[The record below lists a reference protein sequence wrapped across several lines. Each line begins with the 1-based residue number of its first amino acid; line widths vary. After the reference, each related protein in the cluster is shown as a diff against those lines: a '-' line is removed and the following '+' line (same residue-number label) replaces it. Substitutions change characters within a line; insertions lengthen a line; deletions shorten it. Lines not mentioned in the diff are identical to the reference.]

1 MKLTIV
7 KPGILFFLPAL
18 LLAVFVP
25 FSFAGG
31 TRDEQTQIQA
41 RDIGEAYPE
50 AKAELAEAL
59 GWQVDFQPEIRLVR
73 GRDALR
79 KMIGSDIV
87 VAFAVPEDDLIVID
101 TSRAYSSPFNLKA
114 TLKHE
119 LCHLILH
126 RHIKNA
132 ELPRWLD
139 EGVCQ
144 WASGG
149 IDELMA
155 EGGSSALAKASIS
168 GTLIPFWELGT
179 FPRDEQSMVLAYEQS
194 RSMVDFIVHE
204 YGAQGLRKVLA
215 SMESGHPVDASFER
229 ILSLTSQ
236 ELEAKWREH
245 LRREYTWVSYLSSNL
260 VTLLF
265 VLAAL
270 ATVCGF
276 VRMLR
281 KKKAYADM
289 DEEDNEEP
297 PYHQ

>member
-7 KPGILFFLPAL
+7 KPGTLFLLSAL
-18 LLAVFVP
+18 LLTIFVP

-31 TRDEQTQIQA
+31 TLEEQTQIQA
-41 RDIGEAYPE
+41 RDVREAYPE

-59 GWQVDFQPEIRLVR
+59 GWQVDFQPEIRLVS

-87 VAFAVPEDDLIVID
+87 VAFAVPDDNLIVID
-101 TSRAYSSPFNLKA
+101 TSRAYSSPFTLKA

-126 RHIKNA
+126 RHIKDA
-132 ELPRWLD
+132 YLPRWLD

-168 GTLIPFWELGT
+168 GTLIPFGELGT

-194 RSMVDFIVHE
+194 RSMIDFIVHE
-204 YGAQGLRKVLA
+204 YGAQGLREVLA
-215 SMESGHPVDASFER
+215 FMGSGHSMETSFER
-229 ILSLTSQ
+229 ILSLTPR
-236 ELEAKWREH
+236 ELEAKWRER
-245 LRREYTWVSYLSSNL
+245 LRREYTWVSYLSGNL

-289 DEEDNEEP
+289 DEEDDEDP
-297 PYHQ
+297 SYHQ